1 MPKLVKTSRFWEQT
15 ELKSDK
21 FGFDFSSPFQ
31 LHFSVQIRRH
41 QTLIASNGHFV
52 SNLEDLNP

>member
-1 MPKLVKTSRFWEQT
+1 MTTLVKNSRFWEQT

-21 FGFDFSSPFQ
+21 LGFDFSSPLR
-31 LHFSVQIRRH
+31 LHFSVKIPRH

-52 SNLEDLNP
+52 SNLEGLNS